1 MDPQTHLLNLL
12 LAPVVLI
19 SACGLLCISATTRLG
34 TILARIRTMH
44 RERIDVHL
52 VEHRDDARFQ
62 AIQGIRLDALQH
74 QAKRMLTRATMIRNE
89 LFLLYV
95 AILLLLTS
103 SLLFGL
109 SIWFDTSHLVA
120 MAVFVVG
127 IVSMI
132 GAISLAVVEV
142 ARSLQ
147 AVRFEHERVQAL
159 DSRGEEGV
167 GAPGARSP

>member
-1 MDPQTHLLNLL
+1 MDPQAHILNLL

-52 VEHRDDARFQ
+52 DERRDKPLLQ
-62 AIQGIRLDALQH
+62 AIQRIRLDALQNQSSH
-74 QAKRMLTRATMIRNE
+74 MLARATMIRNE
-89 LFLLYV
+89 LLLLYT
-95 AILLLLTS
+95 AILLLRVS

-109 SIWFDTSHLVA
+109 SIWFDLSRTVA
-120 MAVFVVG
+120 VGVFVAG

-132 GAISLAVVEV
+132 CAISLAVIEV

-147 AVRFEHERVQAL
+147 AVHLEHERIRTL
-159 DSRGEEGV
+159 DAREV
-167 GAPGARSP
+167 GGAE